1 MTIIHTQKFR
11 SNRNQA
17 WHTQAAAA
25 VTGSS
30 PAMAIMP
37 LLAKKI
43 TPWWC
48 HLAAAEQAEWWA
60 FVSGAD
66 YNAATARRHSIGMAA
81 RRGAMALNG
90 RRRQPRLKFEC
101 NIST

>member
-37 LLAKKI
+37 LLAKKSLGGGA
-43 TPWWC
+43 TWQRQSRLSGG
-48 HLAAAEQAEWWA
+48 HLYQEQ
-60 FVSGAD
+60 
-66 YNAATARRHSIGMAA
+66 TTMLR
-81 RRGAMALNG
+81 RRGGTA
-90 RRRQPRLKFEC
+90 
-101 NIST
+101 